1 MVWLPWFVPLPCKHG
16 YVDSQFVEEMAF
28 PVAIAHFIPLQLQ
41 GVDSPWMWHSVTPHN
56 TAAPAGCPAL
66 FREECVPFGLP
77 ITKDLRKLR
86 EDLTRVVL
94 VDNSAKSFWL
104 QPENGLLVCDWDGTN
119 ASDQELDRVKDNL
132 LQLLDMDDVRPALR
146 RKPPDAPGDAVDL
159 RLVIIAVAL
168 GCWLVSQSQ

>member
-77 ITKDLRKLR
+77 ITKDLRTGWRKIMRHRDTTITVRTCHAELANHKCWGSL
-86 EDLTRVVL
+86 EELY
-94 VDNSAKSFWL
+94 NSAPK
-104 QPENGLLVCDWDGTN
+104 NIATHHLL
-119 ASDQELDRVKDNL
+119 
-132 LQLLDMDDVRPALR
+132 
-146 RKPPDAPGDAVDL
+146 
-159 RLVIIAVAL
+159 
-168 GCWLVSQSQ
+168 